1 MTFPTLTI
9 TDNLPGMVNRAAGSI
24 AYLLQF
30 SEAVTGLEVVDLTV
44 TNGTVSAISGGGAAW
59 TVTVTPALNVASG
72 VIGLTLRAGAVSDA
86 AGNLNA
92 AVADTSQ
99 AIDTVA
105 PALPRLVTNAGF
117 NSLVDPQVTLQTSLG
132 TVVLDLNPEAA
143 PITVANML
151 AYVNSGFYDNT
162 LFHRVIPNFVAQGGG
177 FTTGPAYKTPTYS
190 PIPLESNNGLSNLR
204 GTLAMARTSAPDS
217 ATSQFFINQVNNTF
231 LNYTSAA
238 SPGYAVFGSVVSGM
252 SVIDAMVAV
261 PRSAA
266 DVPFTDIVIASAR
279 QTLAGSSIAKAATLL
294 VADLEAGGQWSYS
307 LNSGASW
314 VAGSG
319 NSLSVPA
326 GSYAPSAIQVR
337 QLDAAG
343 NQSPGAAKFTSALV
357 VDATAPIAMGFSPAN
372 AVTGVALGA
381 DLTVVFSEIIQ
392 RGSGSIVLKTAAG
405 ATVASYDV
413 ASSASL
419 AVSGNTVTIH
429 PQSDLAGSTGYRVE
443 FAAGSVKD
451 IAGNSAAGS
460 ISYDFTT
467 AAAFPGQNSTGTPGA
482 DIFTSSAGNDT
493 LDGGA
498 GLDTAVFSA
507 LLAAYTLSPQAGGY
521 RLSGPDG
528 TDRLAGIE
536 RLQFTD
542 ASLAFD
548 TSGNAGQVYR
558 LYKAAFDRAPDL
570 EGLGGWI
577 GGMDGGMAL
586 LQVAA
591 SFIDSAESQ
600 SRYGTNPDN
609 AQFITALYLNVLSRA
624 PDAGGYGYW
633 VDQLASSRQTRA
645 QVLLTFSESAE
656 NQAALLPRM
665 AGGMVYANAAQA
677 AGLAKGQSFASTA
690 GDDILTGTVGN
701 DTFMPGTGNDSIN
714 GGAGIDLAVFS
725 GSRASHTLAASTGSL
740 QGTISLKVTGTGDGT
755 DLLTNVERLKFDDLA
770 VAFDIAGNAG
780 QAYRLYQ
787 AAFDRTPDTA
797 GLSDWL
803 RGMDGGMALR
813 EVATGFIGSAEFKA
827 LYGAAPTDTQFVDL
841 LYANVLNRLPDAA
854 GYGYW
859 LGEMQGGM
867 AREAVLI
874 GFSESAENQA
884 ALVGVIQ
891 GGIDYV
897 M

>member
-9 TDNLPGMVNRAAGSI
+9 TDNLPGTANRAAGSI

-30 SEAVTGLEVVDLTV
+30 SEVVTGLEVADLTV
-44 TNGTVSAISGGGAAW
+44 TNGTVTAISGGGAAW
-59 TVTVTPALNVASG
+59 TVAVTPALNVASG
-72 VIGLTLRAGAVSDA
+72 VIGLTLRAGSVSDA

-252 SVIDAMVAV
+252 SVIDAMLAV

-266 DVPFTDIVIASAR
+266 DVPLTDIVIASAR
-279 QTLAGSSIAKAATLL
+279 QTLAGSSISKAATLL

-307 LNSGASW
+307 LDSGASW

-337 QLDAAG
+337 QFDAAA
-343 NQSPGAAKFTSALV
+343 NQGPTARFTSALV
-357 VDATAPIAMGFSPAN
+357 VDTTAPTVMGFSPA
-372 AVTGVALGA
+372 AGATGVATGA
-381 DLTVVFSEIIQ
+381 DLTLVFSETLQ
-392 RGSGSIVLKTAAG
+392 RGNGSVLLKTAAG
-405 ATVASYDV
+405 ATVASYDA

-419 AVSGNTVTIH
+419 SVSGNSLTIR
-429 PQSDLAGSTGYRVE
+429 PDADLAGSTGYVVE
-443 FAAGSVKD
+443 WSAGSLTDRAGNAAAAGT
-451 IAGNSAAGS
+451 GYG
-460 ISYDFTT
+460 FTT
-467 AAAFPGQNSTGTPGA
+467 AAAFPGQSITGGLANDT
-482 DIFTSSAGNDT
+482 FTSGPGNDSFY
-493 LDGGA
+493 GGA

-507 LLAAYTLSPQAGGY
+507 RLAAYTLSSVAGGY

-591 SFIDSAESQ
+591 SFIGSAESQ
-600 SRYGTNPDN
+600 SRYGANPGI

-677 AGLAKGQSFASTA
+677 AGPAKGQSFAGTA

-725 GSRASHTLAASTGSL
+725 GSRASHTLTASTGSL

-755 DLLTNVERLKFDDLA
+755 DLLTNVERLKFDDMA

-803 RGMDGGMALR
+803 RGMDKGLALR
-813 EVATGFIGSAEFKA
+813 EVATGFIGSTEFRA

-841 LYANVLNRLPDAA
+841 LYANVLHRAPDAA